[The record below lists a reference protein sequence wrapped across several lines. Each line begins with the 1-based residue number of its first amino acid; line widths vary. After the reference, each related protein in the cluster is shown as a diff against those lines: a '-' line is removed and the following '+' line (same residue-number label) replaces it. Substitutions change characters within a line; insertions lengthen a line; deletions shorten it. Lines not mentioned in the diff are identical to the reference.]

1 MRVQVEEVSSNIVC
15 ADSTFL
21 DPLSVQWSSNKLSTT
36 FELNRYHPNCHFTMT
51 YTSSYQIT
59 EERHQRK
66 MKLCLEQINYTS
78 QEDKPISVLL
88 DPYPGD
94 KVYLSWSQGTDGASN
109 VWTSEEIL
117 LNDADITESD
127 PDDIFFN
134 CPEDFKFQTLKLWI
148 LFSPRPLTMLEDME
162 KLFLDQNN
170 CDVHFYFDNGKK
182 IGAHIIILKLRSP
195 VFAAMFEHE
204 MEEKATGRVHIQ
216 DIDPDIFN
224 QLLYFMYCGWIS
236 APLTCEMAKALYVAA
251 DKYEVGGLRNECISC
266 LLSNVR
272 VDNVL
277 ALIIFAHL
285 HSIEALKTDAIQMV
299 KENARLI
306 VQQEH
311 WANLIEQ
318 HHDLSVEVTRRMFSW

>member
-1 MRVQVEEVSSNIVC
+1 MFFRHFRDQERCGHGGPGRGFFGRPGRGGGFGGREGRVFDSGELRLVILALIAEKPRHGYEVIK
-15 ADSTFL
+15 AL
-21 DPLSVQWSSNKLSTT
+21 G
-36 FELNRYHPNCHFTMT
+36 
-51 YTSSYQIT
+51 
-59 EERHQRK
+59 ERVGG
-66 MKLCLEQINYTS
+66 EYS
-78 QEDKPISVLL
+78 PSPGVV
-88 DPYPGD
+88 YP
-94 KVYLSWSQGTDGASN
+94 T
-109 VWTSEEIL
+109 
-117 LNDADITESD
+117 
-127 PDDIFFN
+127 
-134 CPEDFKFQTLKLWI
+134 
-148 LFSPRPLTMLEDME
+148 LTMLEDME
-162 KLFLDQNN
+162 KLFLDQND